1 MASEDHSLTNRILH
15 AVAKPGENLPEFPDD
30 DAGSLPS
37 DYDYDFDGDMEEVEE
52 VEEIT
57 ESDLLRFL
65 DSQRDPLV
73 IAQGLFKLDPNL
85 MDVPAGLACLKREH
99 VVELFN
105 RGWTMLDGVV
115 GEEIV
120 NSK

>member
-15 AVAKPGENLPEFPDD
+15 AVAKSDENLPEFPDD
-30 DAGSLPS
+30 DAGS
-37 DYDYDFDGDMEEVEE
+37 DYNFDGDMEEVEE

-57 ESDLLRFL
+57 ESDLLHFL
-65 DSQRDPLV
+65 DSQRDPLA
-73 IAQGLFKLDPNL
+73 IAQGLFKLDPN
-85 MDVPAGLACLKREH
+85 MTDMPAGLACLKREH
-99 VVELFN
+99 VMELFN
-105 RGWTMLDGVV
+105 RGWTVLDGVV